1 MSFPEIKQQDF
12 NEITPS
18 SPPNDPEPEPT
29 EPVIRIPLSSIKK
42 WTMRL
47 CCGIALGYTIYKSYN
62 FVKTVI
68 KYQKE
73 FNTLQLKCSAT
84 YEMANNVAWYL
95 HKGRPFQRGN
105 CSKKELLDGFN
116 LNK

>member
-1 MSFPEIKQQDF
+1 MSYPEIKQQDF

-18 SPPNDPEPEPT
+18 SPQNDPEPEP
-29 EPVIRIPLSSIKK
+29 VIQIPLSSIKK

-47 CCGIALGYTIYKSYN
+47 CCGIALGYTIYKSA
-62 FVKTVI
+62 KTVI

-73 FNTLQLKCSAT
+73 FNTLKLQCSAT

-95 HKGRPFQRGN
+95 HKTSPFVKGRNYEYYVVHHKLVHQHV
-105 CSKKELLDGFN
+105 
-116 LNK
+116 